1 MDEKII
7 AVYCLC
13 DDMLK
18 ALYHH
23 EDPQRQMTD
32 AEIMTT
38 ALVAAFFLRG
48 NHESAR
54 LLCQE
59 RGFIPHMLSK
69 SRYNRRLHHIKDMF
83 IVLFNMLGIIWKE
96 LNTSLTYVIDSFPI
110 AVCDN
115 YRVPRAKIYQE
126 EAYRGYIAS
135 KKRYFYGIKI
145 HLMITQD
152 GQPIEMFLTPGSC
165 GDVEALKSFSFAL
178 PAQAIVYGDKAYND
192 YEIEDLLREV
202 DQIVLQ
208 PIRKKNSKR
217 ALPPYVEFVQHYQRK
232 MVETVG
238 SLLERLLP
246 KSIHAVTAEGFELKV
261 ALFVVAHSID
271 CYLSDL

>member
-13 DDMLK
+13 DDMVK

-32 AEIMTT
+32 AEIMPT

-48 NHESAR
+48 HHASAR

-59 RGFIPHMLSK
+59 RGFIPHRLSK
-69 SRYNRRLHHIKDMF
+69 SRYNRRLHHIKAMF
-83 IVLFNMLGIIWKE
+83 IGLFNMWGIIWKE
-96 LNTSLTYVIDSFPI
+96 LNTSLTYVIDSVPV

-115 YRVPRAKIYQE
+115 YRLPRAKIYQE
-126 EAYRGYIAS
+126 EASRGYIAS

-145 HLMITQD
+145 HRMITQD
-152 GQPIEMFLTPGSC
+152 GQPIALFLTPGSL
-165 GDVEALKSFSFAL
+165 GEVEALKSFSFAL

-217 ALPPYVEFVQHYQRK
+217 ALPPYGEFVQH
-232 MVETVG
+232 
-238 SLLERLLP
+238 
-246 KSIHAVTAEGFELKV
+246 
-261 ALFVVAHSID
+261 
-271 CYLSDL
+271 

>member
-7 AVYCLC
+7 AMYCLC
-13 DDMLK
+13 DDLLK
-18 ALYHH
+18 ALHH
-23 EDPQRQMTD
+23 PEDTQRQMTD
-32 AEIMTT
+32 AEVMTL
-38 ALVAAFFLRG
+38 ALVAALFLRG

-59 RGFIPHMLSK
+59 RGLISPMLSK
-69 SRYNRRLHHIKDMF
+69 SRYNRRLHNIKDMF
-83 IVLFNMLGIIWKE
+83 IVLLNLLGTVWKE
-96 LNTSLTYVIDSFPI
+96 LNTSLTYVMESFPV

-115 YRVPRAKIYQE
+115 YRIPRAKIYRQ

-135 KKRYFYGIKI
+135 KKRYCYGVKI
-145 HLMITQD
+145 HLMITKD
-152 GQPIEMFLTPGSC
+152 GQPIEMFLSPGSF
-165 GDVEALKSFSFAL
+165 GDVEALKCFSFDL
-178 PAQAIVYGDKAYND
+178 PAQSIVYGDKAYND

-202 DQIVLQ
+202 DHIVLR

-232 MVETVG
+232 MVETAG

-261 ALFVVAHSID
+261 ALFVVAHSVA
-271 CYLSDL
+271 CYISDL

>member
-13 DDMLK
+13 DDVLK
-18 ALYHH
+18 ALHHH

-59 RGFIPHMLSK
+59 RGLIPRMLSK

-83 IVLFNMLGIIWKE
+83 IVLFNILGTTWKA
-96 LNTSLTYVIDSFPI
+96 LNTSLTYVIDSFPV

-115 YRVPRAKIYQE
+115 YRIPRAKIYRQ

-135 KKRYFYGIKI
+135 KKRYFYGVKI
-145 HLMITQD
+145 HLMVTKD
-152 GQPIEMFLTPGSC
+152 GQPIEMFLTPGSF
-165 GDVEALKSFSFAL
+165 GDVEALHYFSFDL
-178 PAQAIVYGDKAYND
+178 PAQALIYGDKAYND

-202 DQIVLQ
+202 DHITLQ